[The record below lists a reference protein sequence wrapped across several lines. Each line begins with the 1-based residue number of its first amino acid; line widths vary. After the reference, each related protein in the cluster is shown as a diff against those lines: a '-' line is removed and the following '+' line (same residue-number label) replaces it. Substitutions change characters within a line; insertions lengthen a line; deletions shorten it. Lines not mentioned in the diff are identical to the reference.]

1 MNKIE
6 KLKQIALDYAKD
18 FQKNNNIVL
27 EFEENLNNAEWY
39 IVLQLSQIYYNWL
52 EKRISKEQAKQQQID
67 TFSYV
72 KNHIELFS

>member
-18 FQKNNNIVL
+18 FQKNDNIIL

-39 IVLQLSQIYYNWL
+39 IVLRLSQIYYNVL
-52 EKRISKEQAKQQQID
+52 EKIISKEEAKQQQID

-72 KNHIELFS
+72 KNNIELFS

>member
-18 FQKNNNIVL
+18 FQKNDNIVL

-39 IVLQLSQIYYNWL
+39 IVLRLSQIYYNLL
-52 EKRISKEQAKQQQID
+52 EEIISKEQAKQQQAD